1 MKTDIRD
8 TVASL
13 LTDETVTT
21 AARRDPVVNAICE
34 TLRHALERSKTG
46 ATTPLRSKGDAKAP
60 PKHAIAEAVIKAL
73 QRYPDRGL
81 DDLYARLGHEAIDVA
96 LDRLLLDARI
106 DAAKIAEVEARCAV
120 LTDIV
125 RRAAEI
131 DPFGSV
137 SNAAVRDDARAAA
150 TAFDEVATREALLLA
165 ALRGA

>member
-13 LTDETVTT
+13 LTDEIVTT

-81 DDLYARLGHEAIDVA
+81 DDLYARMGAEAIDVA

-125 RRAAEI
+125 QRAIPLLDEVDDDGRLLA
-131 DPFGSV
+131 DAK
-137 SNAAVRDDARAAA
+137 AAVEAFAGVAA
-150 TAFDEVATREALLLA
+150 REAVLLA